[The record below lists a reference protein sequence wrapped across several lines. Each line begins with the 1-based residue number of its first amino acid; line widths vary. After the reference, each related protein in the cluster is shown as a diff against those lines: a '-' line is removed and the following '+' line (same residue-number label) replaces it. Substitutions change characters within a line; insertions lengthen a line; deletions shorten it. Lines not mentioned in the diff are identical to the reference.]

1 MAYENLLYEVSDSVA
16 TVTINRPHVL
26 NALNFATVEELESA
40 LTSVRDDTAVRVVI
54 LTGAGDKAFIAG
66 ADVKEIHEV
75 VKSGT
80 VEGRDSLPL
89 KGRSLMELA
98 LGLGKP
104 IIAAVNGYCLGGGCE
119 ILYACTLAY
128 AAEGAK
134 FGQPE
139 INLGFNPCWGG
150 TQQLGRLVGN
160 KKAMELVLLGEMF
173 DAEEALRLGIL
184 NGVVPAE
191 ELMPTVREV
200 AAKLAEKPPVAV
212 RLVMECIRNAG
223 DLTLDQGL
231 DLEAALFGLLCGT
244 EDIVEGTR
252 AFLEKRPGDF
262 RGR

>member
-1 MAYENLLYEVSDSVA
+1 
-16 TVTINRPHVL
+16 
-26 NALNFATVEELESA
+26 
-40 LTSVRDDTAVRVVI
+40 
-54 LTGAGDKAFIAG
+54 
-66 ADVKEIHEV
+66 
-75 VKSGT
+75 
-80 VEGRDSLPL
+80 
-89 KGRSLMELA
+89 
-98 LGLGKP
+98 
-104 IIAAVNGYCLGGGCE
+104 
-119 ILYACTLAY
+119 
-128 AAEGAK
+128 
-134 FGQPE
+134 
-139 INLGFNPCWGG
+139 
-150 TQQLGRLVGN
+150 
-160 KKAMELVLLGEMF
+160 MELVLLGEMF